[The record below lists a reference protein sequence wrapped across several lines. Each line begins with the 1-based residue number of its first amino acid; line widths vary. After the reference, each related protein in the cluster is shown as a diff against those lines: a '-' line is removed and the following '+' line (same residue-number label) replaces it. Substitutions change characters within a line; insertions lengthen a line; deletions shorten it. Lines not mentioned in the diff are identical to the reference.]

1 MAGETFDRALEDL
14 GNIIHLEHV
23 NVRVPDQQLAT
34 QFYVVALG
42 LTRDPYLMIGL
53 ENMWINIGKSQF
65 HLPTAAA
72 QVLRGVT
79 GLVIPD
85 FNELPARLAH
95 AAERLKGTKYSY
107 KVEADHADVTCP
119 WGNHIRMHRPSPKWP
134 RMELGMPY
142 VELPVPE
149 GTAPGICR
157 FYTHIMGAPSKVVTN
172 GSVAAEVPMGTSQ
185 KVIFR
190 ETAEALPGYDGHH
203 IAIYIANFSGPHV
216 FLKNR
221 NLITQES
228 DAHQYRFQDIIDPET
243 GKTLCV
249 IEHEVRTLYHPMWGR
264 DLVNRNA
271 GQNIRAYRRGH
282 DAFSSADHLRAFTS

>member
-1 MAGETFDRALEDL
+1 MAGETFDRTLEDL

-42 LTRDPYLMIGL
+42 LTREPYLMVGL

-79 GLVIPD
+79 GLIIPD
-85 FNELPARLAH
+85 FDELPARLAH

-119 WGNHIRMHRPSPKWP
+119 WGNRIRLHRPSPKWP

-142 VELPVPE
+142 VELPVPT
-149 GTAPGICR
+149 GTAAGIAR
-157 FYTHIMGAPSKVVTN
+157 FYTQIMDAPTKVVSN

-190 ETAEALPGYDGHH
+190 ETADALPSYDGHH
-203 IAIYIANFSGPHV
+203 IAIYISDFSGPHRKMV
-216 FLKNR
+216 ER
-221 NLITQES
+221 GIVSEES
-228 DAHQYRFQDIIDPET
+228 NPYQYRFVDITDPES
-243 GKTLCV
+243 GKV
-249 IEHEVRTLYHPMWGR
+249 MFEIEHEVRCATHPMFRRPLINRNPAQRQPTYVAGR
-264 DLVNRNA
+264 DAQVWA
-271 GQNIRAYRRGH
+271 
-282 DAFSSADHLRAFTS
+282 

>member
-85 FNELPARLAH
+85 FDELPARLAH

-119 WGNHIRMHRPSPKWP
+119 WGNHIRLHRPSPKWP

-142 VELPVPE
+142 VEFPVPT
-149 GTAPGICR
+149 GTAAGIAR
-157 FYTHIMGAPSKVVTN
+157 FYTQIMDARAKVVSN
-172 GSVAAEVPMGTSQ
+172 GSVAAEVTMGTSQ
-185 KVIFR
+185 TVIFR
-190 ETAEALPGYDGHH
+190 ETADALPSYDGHH
-203 IAIYIANFSGPHV
+203 IAIYISDFSGPHRKMV
-216 FLKNR
+216 ER
-221 NLITQES
+221 GIVSEES
-228 DAHQYRFQDIIDPET
+228 NPYQYRFVDITDPES
-243 GKTLCV
+243 GKV
-249 IEHEVRTLYHPMWGR
+249 MFEIEHEVRCATHPMFRRPLINRNPAQRQPTYVAGR
-264 DLVNRNA
+264 DAQVWA
-271 GQNIRAYRRGH
+271 
-282 DAFSSADHLRAFTS
+282 

>member
-1 MAGETFDRALEDL
+1 MAGETFDRTLEDL

-42 LTRDPYLMIGL
+42 LTRDPYLMVGL

-85 FNELPARLAH
+85 FDELPARLAH
-95 AAERLKGTKYSY
+95 ASERLKGTKYSY
-107 KVEADHADVTCP
+107 KVEADHADVSCP
-119 WGNHIRMHRPSPKWP
+119 WGNRIRLHRPSPKWP

-142 VELPVPE
+142 VEFPVPT
-149 GTAPGICR
+149 GTAAGIAR
-157 FYTHIMGAPSKVVTN
+157 FYTQIMGAPTKVVSN

-190 ETAEALPGYDGHH
+190 ETAEALPSYDGHH
-203 IAIYIANFSGPHV
+203 IAIYISDFSGPHRKMV
-216 FLKNR
+216 ER
-221 NLITQES
+221 GIVSEES
-228 DAHQYRFQDIIDPET
+228 NPYQYRFVDITDPES
-243 GKTLCV
+243 GKV
-249 IEHEVRTLYHPMWGR
+249 MFEIEHEVRCATHPMFRRPLINRNPAQRQPTYVAGR
-264 DLVNRNA
+264 DAQVWA
-271 GQNIRAYRRGH
+271 
-282 DAFSSADHLRAFTS
+282 